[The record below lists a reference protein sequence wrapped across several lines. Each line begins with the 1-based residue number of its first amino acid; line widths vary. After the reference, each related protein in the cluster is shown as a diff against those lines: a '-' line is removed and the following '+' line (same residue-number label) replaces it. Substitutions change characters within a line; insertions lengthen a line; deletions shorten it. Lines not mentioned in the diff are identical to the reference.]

1 MSCPFDAHIVSM
13 EGMDMGI
20 SVNNHLSFSLN
31 SGIKM
36 VGASHGKSTDT
47 KSAGVKHNSQNIKS
61 NSESLV
67 SDSLTGG
74 VVRNKAA
81 TVDLSKEGKN
91 LARKLKE
98 SKIEELKEQSSETRN
113 SLEKVN
119 ILNGKLRSGENLSDE
134 DRDFINEELKK
145 LSSQNY
151 VEKRFH
157 VMTKEDYEGVM
168 GALQEHMIQR
178 IQLYSD
184 LQKELE
190 AQKDSDEV
198 GRNAQKIAEAE
209 QEQSQKK
216 RIIEILDET
225 LKEDDEEKNTDTN
238 DGEVAASEPSS
249 EQNDSGII
257 QFENEEKTVKSQ
269 EELLK
274 FRAIDLIDKNK
285 EQLEGMFSQSASE
298 SDAVREADR
307 LMDAELIRSYDL
319 LTNND
324 LTEEDKLKEFNNS
337 WDYMHELHYNKMI
350 DQAMSK
356 LDFDTWLI
364 SKIEF
369 NSHNNL
375 HEVIKDDNIDNPM
388 GGIDMVRD
396 FLTNANP
403 F

>member
-1 MSCPFDAHIVSM
+1 MKTLMNRRALSIR
-13 EGMDMGI
+13 GMLVQRRPKR
-20 SVNNHLSFSLN
+20 SVDLRHSLFLKDHLCFLFLSSIL
-31 SGIKM
+31 S
-36 VGASHGKSTDT
+36 S
-47 KSAGVKHNSQNIKS
+47 IKS
-61 NSESLV
+61 RIRLDINTFLIEYFMHQYGFIRNFIDYSIPFV
-67 SDSLTGG
+67 IMLTIAIHSYLW
-74 VVRNKAA
+74 N
-81 TVDLSKEGKN
+81 
-91 LARKLKE
+91 
-98 SKIEELKEQSSETRN
+98 
-113 SLEKVN
+113 
-119 ILNGKLRSGENLSDE
+119 
-134 DRDFINEELKK
+134 
-145 LSSQNY
+145 
-151 VEKRFH
+151 
-157 VMTKEDYEGVM
+157 KEDYEGVM

-238 DGEVAASEPSS
+238 DGEVAASEPGS

-274 FRAIDLIDKNK
+274 FRAIDKNK

-350 DQAMSK
+350 DRALSK